1 VQYALDYSKDSNP
14 QYIDL
19 GSDFNLK
26 AVKGYFEY
34 FMLYGK
40 RAGSDCAN
48 FTSQALHAG
57 DISMNEDWYYE
68 SEYNQSFRFDYP
80 SSYVL
85 QPILPNIFFSNES
98 GVTHRPKDYNFT
110 STWTVARKQY
120 EYFSNEGN
128 GYINGSVLKINSEEY
143 KYIRPFLRFLNIQK
157 GDLMFYGNE
166 DGIYHSTMITD
177 VLYDTINP
185 NGNKIKYSAHSKMRN
200 DEDLSISDN
209 DYVCIVRMKNNAN

>member
-1 VQYALDYSKDSNP
+1 
-14 QYIDL
+14 
-19 GSDFNLK
+19 
-26 AVKGYFEY
+26 
-34 FMLYGK
+34 M
-40 RAGSDCAN
+40 
-48 FTSQALHAG
+48 
-57 DISMNEDWYYE
+57 
-68 SEYNQSFRFDYP
+68 
-80 SSYVL
+80 
-85 QPILPNIFFSNES
+85 
-98 GVTHRPKDYNFT
+98 
-110 STWTVARKQY
+110 
-120 EYFSNEGN
+120 
-128 GYINGSVLKINSEEY
+128 KINSEEY